1 MKLKE
6 ITLTDVETVLA
17 KVRVTDEGCY
27 LFPYI
32 NSLGY
37 AQLQTDNRYRLV
49 HRLMKT
55 FDLQRDLLADEV
67 IHHKCDNKN
76 CVNPSHLKVMTSSSH
91 SYHHNR
97 ITEDDDVVV
106 ALDLY
111 FGTNL
116 TLMEVEEELEEQFG
130 INMSYSHLSNIIN
143 KRYNKALVVEYMNKN
158 RDLVQRKR
166 SR

>member
-6 ITLTDVETVLA
+6 ITVQDVETVLS

-27 LFPYI
+27 LFPYV

-55 FDLQRDLLADEV
+55 FDLQRDLMADEV

-76 CVNPSHLKVMTSSSH
+76 CVNPSHLQVMTSSSH

-97 ITEDDDVVV
+97 LTDDDVVV

-116 TLMEVEEELEEQFG
+116 TLMEVEEELNEQFG
-130 INMSYSHLSNIIN
+130 IKISYSHLSNIIN
-143 KRYNKALVVEYMNKN
+143 KRYKKALVAEYMKDN
-158 RDLVQRKR
+158 RDLVSRKR